1 MCAVSLIDGG
11 VKVNDEAIA
20 VIPGSVTRK
29 SGRGETKVSSQS
41 LGNGNIE
48 TVASTDLETA
58 KSYFK
63 FSVKPTDVS
72 REQVDTWKLNIGL
85 NTIRYIVEGAQPE
98 IYKRMSVINDPEYP
112 DSNDAVIEV
121 EMEGDPL
128 PK

>member
-1 MCAVSLIDGG
+1 MTSLIDGS
-11 VKVNDEAIA
+11 VIVNDKPIP

-29 SGRGETKVSSQS
+29 KGRGETKVTTQS
-41 LGNGNIE
+41 LGNGNVE

-63 FSVKPTDVS
+63 FAVKPTDVS
-72 REQVDTWKLNIGL
+72 ARDVDTWKLNTGA
-85 NTIRYIVEGAQPE
+85 NTIRFVIGGVYEN
-98 IYKRMSVINDPEYP
+98 YKRMSVINDPEYP